1 VGDVVLDEI
10 QGLVRTGFK
19 ALTSARYLLF
29 AVDDLQAARRWLG
42 GLSVTSAGHRPADER
57 PTRAVNIAFTYA
69 GLKKLQLD
77 QRALGDLSEELREG
91 MITEHRKRI
100 LGDHGASDPKSW
112 LWGGPGMAEIHGA
125 LLLFAAD
132 ADELEALTGE
142 ARVAD
147 GITWLEPALD
157 TSWLPGRKEQFGF
170 HDGIAQPNLLGVHTE
185 QPGFDVVAPGE
196 VLLGYPNQYGKLP
209 RAPRID
215 GRSELLPR
223 GDDFG
228 RGGSYLVF
236 RQLEQKVADLWS
248 WARET
253 AERLHVGDLF
263 PAAADPGICVAA
275 KMVGRW
281 PNGAPLVRWPDAEPD
296 TGDPDVLTDNSFR
309 YAADDPH
316 GLACPLG
323 SHIRRANP
331 RDWFLA
337 DDPGEALAV
346 ADHHRIL
353 RRGRAYG
360 PPLVADMDTAL
371 LSRAADDGV
380 PRGLMFLCLN
390 ANIGRQFEFVQ
401 HTWMN
406 GPKFGGLHAGADPL
420 VGDQQPETSARDLPP
435 SFVIQAKP
443 ARLRCTNIRRFV
455 TTRGGAYFFLPSIP
469 AVRYL
474 ASL

>member
-1 VGDVVLDEI
+1 MAAQAVVGDVVLDEI

-281 PNGAPLVRWPDAEPD
+281 PNGAPLVRWP
-296 TGDPDVLTDNSFR
+296 T
-309 YAADDPH
+309 
-316 GLACPLG
+316 
-323 SHIRRANP
+323 P
-331 RDWFLA
+331 R
-337 DDPGEALAV
+337 P
-346 ADHHRIL
+346 
-353 RRGRAYG
+353 
-360 PPLVADMDTAL
+360 T
-371 LSRAADDGV
+371 
-380 PRGLMFLCLN
+380 
-390 ANIGRQFEFVQ
+390 
-401 HTWMN
+401 
-406 GPKFGGLHAGADPL
+406 
-420 VGDQQPETSARDLPP
+420 
-435 SFVIQAKP
+435 P
-443 ARLRCTNIRRFV
+443 AIPTCSP
-455 TTRGGAYFFLPSIP
+455 TTRSATPPMIRTAWPVRWARTFAAPTRATGSSPTTPAKRSRSPTTIAFSAAVVPTVRRWWPTWTPRCCRVQPTTGSRGG
-469 AVRYL
+469 
-474 ASL
+474 